1 MTGKRRI
8 DRILSTAYLEGIEQ
22 KPITEVRS
30 MRGDCEEE
38 ESSLSFERR
47 LLQGR
52 IDILEGELDR
62 RTGGGGGASLIERLP
77 KILAD
82 DRPPSSR
89 GAYPRRDPMPSFDQP
104 KRRVEK
110 LISDDTLASL
120 PELPDDKIREILD
133 TLGEAE
139 REISES
145 RHSVQQVLDG
155 IQAEIARRYKS
166 GEADPADILVGP

>member
-8 DRILSTAYLEGIEQ
+8 DRILAPTYLDGLEQ
-22 KPITEVRS
+22 KQMAEVRA

-52 IDILEGELDR
+52 IDILAAELDR
-62 RTGGGGGASLIERLP
+62 RSGGGGSLIDRLP

-104 KRRVEK
+104 KRRVER

-120 PELPDDKIREILD
+120 PDLSDDRIREILE
-133 TLGEAE
+133 TLGAAE

-145 RHSVQQVLDG
+145 RRSVQQVLDAV
-155 IQAEIARRYKS
+155 QAEIARRYKT